1 MKLIWRVV
9 IIVGGASLVS
19 LPVVIPVLGFQY
31 MFWKMNII
39 LDSVPEGELIGRTKD
54 SPEVKIYLAKYD
66 NSTVY
71 IDRDFYIGI
80 DYAITECSFGG
91 ENCSVVR
98 PLLAHKRQDQSRFR
112 IS

>member
-1 MKLIWRVV
+1 M
-9 IIVGGASLVS
+9 S